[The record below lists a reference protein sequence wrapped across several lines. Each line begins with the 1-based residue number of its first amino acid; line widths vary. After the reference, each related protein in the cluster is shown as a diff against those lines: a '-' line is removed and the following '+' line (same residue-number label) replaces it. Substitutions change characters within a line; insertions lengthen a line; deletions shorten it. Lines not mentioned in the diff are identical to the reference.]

1 MTDWVI
7 YGGGGH
13 ARVIG
18 DAIKLNN
25 ARLVAYFDDNNKD
38 VSSIN
43 HTPVFPYHENVEKQA
58 KLIIGIGNNEVR
70 RNISKY
76 IIHDFGIVIH
86 PKAIIANDVII
97 GEGSVILAGAVIQS
111 GAIIGKH
118 VIINANVTIDHD
130 AVIEDFCCIYP
141 NSYIGGG
148 AKIGTGTIIDAC
160 TAIARLSIIPK
171 PKTFEPEEVVALD
184 LY

>member
-1 MTDWVI
+1 MIDWVI

-18 DAIKLNN
+18 DVITLNN
-25 ARLVAYFDDNNKD
+25 DQLVRYFDDNKELLSINSTP
-38 VSSIN
+38 VSS
-43 HTPVFPYHENVEKQA
+43 YHESIEEQA
-58 KLIIGIGNNEVR
+58 KLIIGIGNNEIR

-76 IIHDFGIVIH
+76 IVHEFGIVVH
-86 PKAIIANDVII
+86 PKAIVAADVVI

-111 GAIIGKH
+111 GAVIGKH
-118 VIINANVTIDHD
+118 VVINANVTVDHD
-130 AVIEDFCCIYP
+130 VVIGDFCSVYP

-148 AKIGTGTIIDAC
+148 AKIGKGVTIEAC
-160 TAIARLSIIPK
+160 SSVARLIEIPD
-171 PKTFEPEEVVALD
+171 TFENNEVIALD

>member
-1 MTDWVI
+1 MSDWVI

-13 ARVIG
+13 ARVVG

-25 ARLVAYFDDNNKD
+25 EELVSYFDDNQD
-38 VSSIN
+38 LVSIN
-43 HTPVFPYHENVEKQA
+43 EIPISPYHESIAQQA
-58 KLIIGIGNNEVR
+58 SLIIGIGNNEIR

-76 IIHDFGIVIH
+76 IVHEFGIVLH
-86 PKAIIANDVII
+86 PKATVAADVVI
-97 GEGSVILAGAVIQS
+97 GEGSIVLAGAVIQS

-118 VIINANVTIDHD
+118 VVINANVTVDHD
-130 AVIEDFCCIYP
+130 AMIGDFCSIYP

-148 AKIGTGTIIDAC
+148 AKIGKGVSIEAGSSV
-160 TAIARLSIIPK
+160 ARLTEIPAA
-171 PKTFEPEEVVALD
+171 FENDEVVALD

>member
-1 MTDWVI
+1 MSDWVI

-18 DAIKLNN
+18 DAIKLNKDQ
-25 ARLVAYFDDNNKD
+25 LVAYFDDNQDLSIINGVP
-38 VSSIN
+38 VSS
-43 HTPVFPYHENVEKQA
+43 YHESIEQQG
-58 KLIIGIGNNEVR
+58 KLIIGIGNNEIR

-76 IIHDFGIVIH
+76 IVHEFGTIVH
-86 PKAIIANDVII
+86 PKATVAADVVI
-97 GEGSVILAGAVIQS
+97 GEGSIILAGAVIQS

-118 VIINANVTIDHD
+118 VVINANVTVDHD
-130 AVIEDFCCIYP
+130 VVIGDFCSVYP

-148 AKIGTGTIIDAC
+148 AKIGKGVSIEGC
-160 TAIARLSIIPK
+160 SNVARLTEIPDA
-171 PKTFEPEEVVALD
+171 FENDEVIALD

>member
-1 MTDWVI
+1 MSDWVI

-18 DAIKLNN
+18 DAIKLNDDQ
-25 ARLVAYFDDNNKD
+25 LITYFDDNKD
-38 VSSIN
+38 LLSINNIPVSS
-43 HTPVFPYHENVEKQA
+43 YHESIEEHA
-58 KLIIGIGNNEVR
+58 KLIIGIGNNEIR

-76 IIHDFGIVIH
+76 IVHEFGIVIH
-86 PKAIIANDVII
+86 PNATVATDVVI

-118 VIINANVTIDHD
+118 VVINANVTIDHD
-130 AVIEDFCCIYP
+130 AVIGDFCSIYP

-148 AKIGTGTIIDAC
+148 AKIGRGVVIEAC
-160 TAIARLSIIPK
+160 NTLARLSEIPGA
-171 PKTFEPEEVVALD
+171 FELDEVNELD